1 MDIYD
6 EVGRAAQ
13 RAITKTLTRLGYS
26 SPLVIFKNQNA
37 PEPNKTYCAIY
48 IISNVEKGRATK
60 ALFLDDVVG
69 DPNVGKHYAQQHFD
83 AVLQVT
89 FVGLDS
95 GGMAFDLKQALK
107 SSILTG
113 EDFLKENLSFVSATD
128 VRSNPQL
135 RETRWVDSFNFDLRL
150 AYSVQHTEDLNWVEF
165 ITVNGVQIPYTP

>member
-1 MDIYD
+1 MNIYD
-6 EVGRAAQ
+6 EVGKAAQ
-13 RAITKTLTRLGYS
+13 RAITTTLTRLGYS

-48 IISNVEKGRATK
+48 IINNSEKGRATK
-60 ALFLDDVVG
+60 ALFLQDVVG
-69 DPNVGKHYAQQHFD
+69 DPDVGKHYAQQHFD
-83 AVLQVT
+83 ATLQVT

-95 GGMAFDLKQALK
+95 GGMALDLKQALR
-107 SSILTG
+107 SSVLTS

-150 AYSVQHTEDLNWVEF
+150 GYSVQHTEDLNWVEF
-165 ITVNGVQIPYTP
+165 ITVNGTQIPSPP